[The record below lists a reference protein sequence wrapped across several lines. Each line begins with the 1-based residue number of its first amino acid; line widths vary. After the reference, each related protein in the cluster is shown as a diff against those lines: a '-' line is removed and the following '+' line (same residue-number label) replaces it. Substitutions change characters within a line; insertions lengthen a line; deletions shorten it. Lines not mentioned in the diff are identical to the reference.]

1 MNLIKRI
8 SNLANERSHDSQP
21 CVNVVLHDLLKV
33 FICLTL
39 LLQLPSYL
47 LLLLHLKLPLL
58 LTLFKNPLFELVQ
71 LTHKLVDEGLLMV
84 VVDNLSLVGVR
95 ENRVRSIELRLS
107 EVVVRRIAIRR
118 GRHLRKVVGLLIKSL
133 SGPLLLSV
141 KRTVELR
148 RMRKHDE

>member
-1 MNLIKRI
+1 
-8 SNLANERSHDSQP
+8 
-21 CVNVVLHDLLKV
+21 
-33 FICLTL
+33 
-39 LLQLPSYL
+39 
-47 LLLLHLKLPLL
+47 
-58 LTLFKNPLFELVQ
+58 
-71 LTHKLVDEGLLMV
+71 MV

-107 EVVVRRIAIRR
+107 EVVLRRIAIRR

>member
-1 MNLIKRI
+1 
-8 SNLANERSHDSQP
+8 
-21 CVNVVLHDLLKV
+21 
-33 FICLTL
+33 
-39 LLQLPSYL
+39 
-47 LLLLHLKLPLL
+47 
-58 LTLFKNPLFELVQ
+58 
-71 LTHKLVDEGLLMV
+71 MV

-95 ENRVRSIELRLS
+95 KNRVRSIELRLS